1 MALRTSLGKLLKNSN
16 IFITY
21 ITNYNIP
28 IKSAYKSQNFTYTL
42 KLKNILA
49 FSDFE
54 INFSYPMKLRKST
67 IDNEFLSSITSFT
80 SAPMQIVTACGAI
93 LFVMSLVLGA
103 NTLYN
108 YIAGNAR
115 EGFTTVIMLLLL
127 TSSIIMFSLGIIGYY
142 LSKIYEEIK
151 RRPRYIV
158 MDVLNKKTE
167 KGKNK
172 DD

>member
-1 MALRTSLGKLLKNSN
+1 
-16 IFITY
+16 
-21 ITNYNIP
+21 
-28 IKSAYKSQNFTYTL
+28 
-42 KLKNILA
+42 
-49 FSDFE
+49 
-54 INFSYPMKLRKST
+54 
-67 IDNEFLSSITSFT
+67 
-80 SAPMQIVTACGAI
+80 MQIVTACGAI